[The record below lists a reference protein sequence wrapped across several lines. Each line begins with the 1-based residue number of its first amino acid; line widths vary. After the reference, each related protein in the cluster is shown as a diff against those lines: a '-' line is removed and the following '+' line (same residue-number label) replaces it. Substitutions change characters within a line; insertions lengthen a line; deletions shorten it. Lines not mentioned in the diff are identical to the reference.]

1 MRMSW
6 TNLRDYQQQ
15 AVEKMHNGCIL
26 CGDVGSG
33 KSRTS
38 LAYYF
43 KEQGG
48 DIYSEDYTPMKEPRD
63 LYIITTARKRDTFE
77 WESELA
83 PFLLSSD
90 EELNY
95 YNNKVVIDSWNNV
108 YKYIDRYGAFFIF
121 DEQRVVG
128 GGSWVKAFLKI
139 AVKNRWILLSATPGD
154 RWTDYIPV
162 FVANG
167 FYKNKTEFRTRHI
180 VYNQYIT
187 KYPKIDH
194 YVDVGTLHRH
204 RAEILVRMKDQ
215 RTTKR
220 HHRVILTGYDVDNYN
235 MILKDR
241 WNIYDEEPIKEA
253 SKMCHLLRRVCNEDP
268 SRIVELTKLIED
280 NNKTIIF
287 YNFNYELDLIKAT
300 LDNMMVPYA
309 EWNGQKHEPIP
320 TGDNW
325 AYLVQYTA
333 GAEGWNC
340 IETNVLILYSQNYSY
355 RTTHQ
360 AEGRID
366 RINTPFR
373 DLYFYTLR
381 SSSSI
386 DLAIARDLQNK
397 GTFNEKAFI
406 GE

>member
-1 MRMSW
+1 MSW
-6 TNLRDYQQQ
+6 VNLRDYQVE

-33 KSRTS
+33 KSITA

-48 DIYSEDYTPMKEPRD
+48 DIYAEDYVEMKEPRD

-77 WESELA
+77 WESELIR
-83 PFLLSSD
+83 FLLSSHD
-90 EELNY
+90 ELNY
-95 YNNKVVIDSWNNV
+95 YNNHVTIDSWNNV

-128 GGSWVKAFLKI
+128 SGSWVKAFLKI
-139 AVKNRWILLSATPGD
+139 SVKNRWILLSATPGD
-154 RWTDYIPV
+154 KWTDYIPV

-167 FYKNKTEFRTRHI
+167 FYKNKTEFKREHI
-180 VYNQYIT
+180 VYNQYVT

-194 YVDVGTLHRH
+194 YIGVGTLMRH

-215 RTTKR
+215 RTTRR
-220 HHRVILTGYDVDNYN
+220 HHNVILVGYDIDKYN
-235 MILKDR
+235 MVLKDR
-241 WNIYDEEPIKEA
+241 WDIYEEKPIKEI
-253 SKMCHLLRRVCNEDP
+253 SKMCYLLRRVCNED
-268 SRIVELTKLIED
+268 STRIVEFTKLLED
-280 NNKTIIF
+280 HPKTIIF
-287 YNFNYELDLIKAT
+287 YNFNYELEIIKAVCNN
-300 LDNMMVPYA
+300 LQIPYG
-309 EWNGQKHEPIP
+309 EWNGRRHDEIP
-320 TGDNW
+320 KGDSW
-325 AYLVQYTA
+325 AYIVQYMA
-333 GAEGWNC
+333 GSEGWNC
-340 IETNVLILYSQNYSY
+340 IETNVVILYSQNYSY
-355 RTTHQ
+355 KITHQ

-366 RINTPFR
+366 RINTPFH
-373 DLYFYTLR
+373 DLYFYTIR

-386 DLAIARDLQNK
+386 DLAISRELQNK

>member
-1 MRMSW
+1 MSW
-6 TNLRDYQQQ
+6 INLRDYQQ
-15 AVEKMHNGCIL
+15 AAIEKMHKGCIL

-33 KSRTS
+33 KSRTGI
-38 LAYYF
+38 AYYY

-48 DIYSEDYTPMKEPRD
+48 DLYSEDYSPMKEPRD

-83 PFLLSSD
+83 PFLLSPHED
-90 EELNY
+90 LNY
-95 YNNKVVIDSWNNV
+95 YTNTVTIDSWNNV

-128 GGSWVKAFLKI
+128 SGSWVKAFLKI
-139 AVKNRWILLSATPGD
+139 AVKNQWILLSATPGD
-154 RWTDYIPV
+154 KWHDYVPV

-167 FYKNKTEFRTRHI
+167 FFRNKTDFERQHVVWNRF
-180 VYNQYIT
+180 T
-187 KYPKIDH
+187 KYPK
-194 YVDVGTLHRH
+194 VDRYINQGVLIKYRNQ
-204 RAEILVRMKDQ
+204 ILVRMKDQ

-220 HHRVILTGYDVDNYN
+220 HYNLVLTGYDVDNYN

-241 WNIYDEEPIKEA
+241 WDIYDEKPIKEV
-253 SKMCHLLRRVCNEDP
+253 SKMCYLLRRVCNEDP
-268 SRIVELTKLIED
+268 SRVVELTKLVED
-280 NNKTIIF
+280 NPKTIIF
-287 YNFNYELDLIKAT
+287 YNFNYELELIKSV
-300 LDNMMVPYA
+300 LENMKVPYG
-309 EWNGQKHEPIP
+309 EWNGHKHDTIP

-325 AYLVQYTA
+325 SYLVQYSA

-340 IETNVLILYSQNYSY
+340 IDTNVVILYSQNYSY
-355 RTTHQ
+355 KITHQ

-366 RINTPFR
+366 RINTPFS
-373 DLYFYTLR
+373 DLYYYILR

-386 DLAIARDLQNK
+386 DLAIARDLHNK